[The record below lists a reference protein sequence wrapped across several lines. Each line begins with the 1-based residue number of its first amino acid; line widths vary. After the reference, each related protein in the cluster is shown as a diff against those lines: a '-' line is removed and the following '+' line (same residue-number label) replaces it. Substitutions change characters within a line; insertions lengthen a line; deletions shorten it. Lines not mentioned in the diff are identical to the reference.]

1 MSVWEPIDAQG
12 RVRRWEYAVGA
23 SGRANAVAVELRAGE
38 LLLLSPPG
46 PKGSDEALAALDE
59 HGEVAAIVAPNGFHR
74 GGLPAATERYPSA
87 GVYAD
92 PRAAARVGER
102 CARGTTVRPLT
113 ALTERLPD
121 DVELF
126 VPEHMKRP
134 DVVMRVAVDEGLLW
148 SLTDIVLN
156 LEALPPGPIER
167 RLFALMGFRPGLA
180 VNYVGSR
187 LVLLGRGRSAYSAW
201 LCAELRRRPP
211 ALLIT
216 GHGPPV
222 RDPEALR
229 ELPALV
235 AAGMA

>member
-1 MSVWEPIDAQG
+1 MTMWEPIDAKG
-12 RVRRWEYAVGA
+12 RVRRWEYAVGEA
-23 SGRANAVAVELRAGE
+23 GRANAVAVELRDGE

-46 PKGSDEALAALDE
+46 PKDSTLALDE
-59 HGEVAAIVAPNGFHR
+59 LDELGEVVAVVAPNGFHR
-74 GGLPAATERYPSA
+74 GGLPAATERYPEA

-92 PRAAARVGER
+92 PRAHARVGKR
-102 CARGTTVRPLT
+102 CAPGTIVRPLA
-113 ALTERLPD
+113 ALAERLPQ
-121 DVELF
+121 DVEVF

-167 RLFALMGFRPGLA
+167 RLFAWMGFRPGLA
-180 VNYVGSR
+180 VNYLGSR
-187 LVLLGRGRSAYSAW
+187 VVLLGRGRPAYSAW
-201 LCAELRRRPP
+201 LCAELERRPA

-222 RDPEALR
+222 RDREVLRGLPE
-229 ELPALV
+229 LV
-235 AAGMA
+235 AAGLA